1 MTTKHIEMTY
11 KVVMLGECGTG
22 KSSIADKFV
31 NDNFQLSQTSTIGV
45 DFFNKIVEYND
56 KVFKI
61 QIWDTAGQEKFYN
74 LVCSYFRDCA
84 LGIIVFDITNRISFE
99 SVDFWKDKFDL
110 YSSSTRQKPV
120 ILVGNKSDTS
130 KNRAVS
136 EFEAISKAEEIGCDY
151 IECSAKEGTNLEEI
165 FNKVIQIIYD
175 KIQDGTIDPKTTSGI
190 KINPQMEHFYLYKEK
205 DPEPKCC
212 TIL

>member
-1 MTTKHIEMTY
+1 MNTKHIEMTY
-11 KVVMLGECGTG
+11 KVVMLGECGAG

-45 DFFNKIVEYND
+45 DFFNKIVEYDD

-84 LGIIVFDITNRISFE
+84 LGIIVFDITDRISFE
-99 SVDFWKDKFDL
+99 SVNFWKDKFDM
-110 YSSSTRQKPV
+110 YSNSTHEKPV
-120 ILVGNKSDTS
+120 ILVGNKADTS
-130 KNRAVS
+130 IKRVVTES
-136 EFEAISKAEEIGCDY
+136 EAIAKAEEIGCDY

-165 FNKVIQIIYD
+165 FNKTIQIIND
-175 KIQDGTIDPKTTSGI
+175 KILDGSINPKTTSGI
-190 KINPQMEHFYLYKEK
+190 KINPKMEHFYLYREKE
-205 DPEPKCC
+205 PEPKCC